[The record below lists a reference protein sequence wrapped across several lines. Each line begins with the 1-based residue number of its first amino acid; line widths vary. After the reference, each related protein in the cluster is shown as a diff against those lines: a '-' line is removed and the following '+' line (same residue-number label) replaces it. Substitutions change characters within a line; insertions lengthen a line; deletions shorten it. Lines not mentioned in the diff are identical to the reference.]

1 MSSNRM
7 VIGFRKIFQGSIGLI
22 IASILTGVGG
32 WAATGPSVFSVKLKI
47 SVSSSGYPVQAPE
60 MITHISSFIAWL
72 MMIAGILGI
81 IGGFI
86 FLVVSIG
93 YIIPGFKLV
102 AEGKEEL
109 SPPTKLIIVGLPII
123 GAGGII
129 SGVGAIYVSH
139 VISSIL
145 SHPEEALG
153 AIGFLGG
160 LALIGLVGR
169 IIGYIGL
176 GWINLKLYN
185 SLKDGF
191 LLATAILFLV
201 AIPIP
206 IIGFIAWI
214 FMAVSA
220 YQLIDRFRRSE
231 RISGKDNGL

>member
-1 MSSNRM
+1 MGSNRM

-22 IASILTGVGG
+22 IASILTSVGG
-32 WAATGPSVFSVKLKI
+32 WIATGPSIFSVKLKI
-47 SVSSSGYPVQAPE
+47 SVSSTGYPIQASE
-60 MITHISSFIAWL
+60 MITHISSFIAWF
-72 MMIAGILGI
+72 MMVAGVLGI

-86 FLVVSIG
+86 FLVVSTG
-93 YIIPGFKLV
+93 YIIPGFKMI
-102 AEGKEEL
+102 AKGKEEL

-129 SGVGAIYVSH
+129 SGIGAIYVSH
-139 VISSIL
+139 VINNIL
-145 SHPEEALG
+145 SRPQEALG
-153 AIGFLGG
+153 AIGFLGV
-160 LALIGLVGR
+160 LTLIGLAGR

-176 GWINLKLYN
+176 GWFNLKLYN

-214 FMAVSA
+214 FMTVTA
-220 YQLIDRFRRSE
+220 YQLIDRFGRSE